1 MQNPPTPDAQPQDKT
16 PKDKPPVEANSVD
29 WRDGQPYSTR
39 FGDVYFSTDSAN
51 PQQGIAET
59 RYVFLQHNQ
68 LESRWKHLEQPIFT
82 IAETGF
88 GTGLNFLCACKLWL
102 ETAPHHARLHFISVE
117 KYPLTLQDMQQ
128 AHRNWPGFHALSE
141 TLLKQYNGL
150 PTGLHRLSLF
160 SGRVQLTLA
169 IGDIAS
175 MLPQL
180 HVPVDAWFLDGFSPA
195 KNPEMWQPQLYQ
207 QMARLS
213 HGQTTF
219 ATFTSAGFVR
229 RGLAEHGFITHKA
242 NGYGR
247 KREMLFGQFSDL
259 KKSEH
264 TTPTSPR
271 PQTVAVIGAGIAG
284 CATAYAL
291 AQRGLHVTL
300 IERHSRIAQEASGN
314 PKGVLYP
321 RLAAKPGAQ
330 DSFAL
335 VSYLYTLRL
344 LKQLA
349 LPPQVFQACG
359 LLQLGFNAR
368 ESARIADI
376 SRRALPHEVVHFMET
391 AQASKLAGVTVAH
404 DGLYFKE
411 GGWVDPVAFCSA
423 LTQHPHITLCV
434 NTLALALSQVD
445 GQWHISTAHGEMTAD
460 CLVIANANDALNFAH
475 TAHLPLTAVRGQMTT
490 VQATAHSQYLHAV
503 LCTDGYMTP
512 ASDGQHCL
520 GATFS
525 ADDTTL
531 DIRAE
536 DDQHNLT
543 MVKKMSPDLA
553 GLQYQPHQGR
563 AALRCSTPD
572 YLPMVGALLNAQLL
586 SQHPPKHKTPSSA
599 LPWHPGLYLNVGH
612 GTKGLTTAPLCAEL
626 LACIIAAEP
635 YPMDTALAQQLNP
648 NRFLL
653 RDLGLKRLVNLA
665 EAFS

>member
-1 MQNPPTPDAQPQDKT
+1 MQNPPTPDAQSQDKT

-82 IAETGF
+82 ITETGF

-128 AHRNWPGFHALSE
+128 AHRNWPDFQALSE
-141 TLLKQYNGL
+141 ALLKQYNGL

-180 HVPVDAWFLDGFSPA
+180 HAPVDAWFLDGFSPA
-195 KNPEMWQPQLYQ
+195 KNPDMWQPQLYQ
-207 QMARLS
+207 HMARLS

-247 KREMLFGQFSDL
+247 KREMLFGQFSGQDAIA
-259 KKSEH
+259 
-264 TTPTSPR
+264 SPSHHSS
-271 PQTVAVIGAGIAG
+271 VAVIGAGIAG

-291 AQRGLHVTL
+291 AQRGFQVTL
-300 IERHSRIAQEASGN
+300 IERHNQIAQEASGN

-321 RLAAKPGAQ
+321 RLTAKPGAL
-330 DSFAL
+330 DCFAL
-335 VSYLYTLRL
+335 ASYLYTLRL

-349 LPPQVFQACG
+349 LPQEALDCCG

-376 SRRALPHEVVHFMET
+376 AQRALPADIVRFVEAAE
-391 AQASKLAGVTVAH
+391 ASQLAGVPLAH
-404 DGLYFKE
+404 NGLYFAA
-411 GGWVDPVAFCSA
+411 GGWINPPA
-423 LTQHPHITLCV
+423 LCAALIQHPNITLQ
-434 NTLALALSQVD
+434 TDTQALKLKQAD
-445 GQWHISTAHGEMTAD
+445 DQWHVINAQANVIAVNKV
-460 CLVIANANDALNFAH
+460 VIANANDALHFAQS
-475 TAHLPLTAVRGQMTT
+475 AHLPLTAVRGQMTT
-490 VQATAHSQYLHAV
+490 LDATTNSQRLNTV
-503 LCTDGYMTP
+503 LCTDGYITP
-512 ASDGQHCL
+512 ATHGQHCL

-525 ADDTTL
+525 VGETAL
-531 DIRAE
+531 DLRAE
-536 DDQHNLT
+536 DDQQNLA
-543 MVKKMSPDLA
+543 MVKRMSPQLADL
-553 GLQYQPHQGR
+553 QSQPHTGR

-572 YLPMVGALLNAQLL
+572 YLPLVGELMDAQPLL
-586 SQHPPKHKTPSSA
+586 QHPPKHKTEASTLA
-599 LPWHPGLYLNVGH
+599 WHTGLYLNIGH

-626 LACIIAAEP
+626 LASMMTGEP
-635 YPMDTALAQQLNP
+635 YPIETDLALQLNP

-665 EAFS
+665 V